1 MTDPLQGDAALEI
14 PQTREKCYV
23 AVGSCG
29 RDAFEKGK
37 VEIAFQWLNRKV
49 RSAHQW
55 LHDFV
60 F

>member
-23 AVGSCG
+23 AVGFGG

-37 VEIAFQWLNRKV
+37 VEIAFQ
-49 RSAHQW
+49 
-55 LHDFV
+55 
-60 F
+60 

>member
-23 AVGSCG
+23 AVGVCG

-37 VEIAFQWLNRKV
+37 VEIAFQWSNSKV
-49 RSAHQW
+49 RSAPQW
-55 LHDFV
+55 LLGFV
-60 F
+60 I

>member
-23 AVGSCG
+23 AVGPCG

-37 VEIAFQWLNRKV
+37 VEIAFQ
-49 RSAHQW
+49 
-55 LHDFV
+55 
-60 F
+60 